1 MGKIAVDYAGLEF
14 SGLLPSKRA
23 EAVAIWRSD
32 GSETA
37 AAILQRARALDR
49 LLELRTGDRL
59 QKVEGR
65 KMLPPRGKVWGNF

>member
-1 MGKIAVDYAGLEF
+1 VGKIAVDYAGLEF

-49 LLELRTGDRL
+49 LLELTTGDRL
-59 QKVEGR
+59 HKVEPR
-65 KMLPPRGKVWGNF
+65 KMFPPRGKVRGTF

>member
-1 MGKIAVDYAGLEF
+1 MGKIAVDYGGLEF

-23 EAVAIWRSD
+23 EVIAVWRSD

-49 LLELRTGDRL
+49 LLELRTVDRL
-59 QKVEGR
+59 QIVVVR
-65 KMLPPRGKVWGNF
+65 KMLPPLRKVWGNF